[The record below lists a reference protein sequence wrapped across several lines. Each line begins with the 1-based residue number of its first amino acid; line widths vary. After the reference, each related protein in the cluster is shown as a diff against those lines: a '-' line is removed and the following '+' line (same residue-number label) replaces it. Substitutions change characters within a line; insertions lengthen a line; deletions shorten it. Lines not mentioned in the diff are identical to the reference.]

1 MAHRL
6 ASQGRLIHIQRHGL
20 QQLDV
25 SRNLLARLYENDVT
39 HHHVLAQDGRGMP
52 VTHHLHLL
60 LVIHLVEQVELP
72 VGLQFEDECDAC
84 SQHDGH
90 EDADGF
96 EEHPHAVAACQPHPS
111 VVFRAGDEEGEYRCY
126 FEDEDQRVA
135 VLPSRE
141 QVSEGSRQ
149 FLEEA
154 LEEGILLRWG
164 QDVGTE
170 VFSVLDDLLGGQ
182 SGELWCWFFHFSRI

>member
-1 MAHRL
+1 
-6 ASQGRLIHIQRHGL
+6 
-20 QQLDV
+20 
-25 SRNLLARLYENDVT
+25 
-39 HHHVLAQDGRGMP
+39 MP

-60 LVIHLVEQVELP
+60 LVIHLVEQVELT
-72 VGLQFEDECDAC
+72 VGLQFEDECDARR
-84 SQHDGH
+84 QHDGH

-96 EEHPHAVAACQPHPS
+96 EEHPHAVAACQAHPS
-111 VVFRAGDEEGEYRCY
+111 VVFRTGDEDGEYRCN

-141 QVSEGSRQ
+141 QVSEGTRQ

-164 QDVGTE
+164 QDVESE
-170 VFSVLDDLLGGQ
+170 VLSVLDDLLGGQ